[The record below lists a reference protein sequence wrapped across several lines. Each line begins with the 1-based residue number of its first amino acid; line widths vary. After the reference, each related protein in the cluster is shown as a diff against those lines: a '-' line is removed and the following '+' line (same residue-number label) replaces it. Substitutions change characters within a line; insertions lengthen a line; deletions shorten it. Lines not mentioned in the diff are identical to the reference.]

1 MDDVQGKVT
10 IAPQV
15 LIEIVRQTTLEQRGV
30 RRFAPVPP
38 NVRGLLAGG
47 TAEEGIFIAV
57 TEQGVQAEVHV
68 VADAQA
74 NMLKLGQTLQTEIT
88 RAIEEMVGMPV
99 AAIDVYIDDVA
110 MPPASA
116 E

>member
-1 MDDVQGKVT
+1 MDEVQGKVT

-15 LIEIVRQTTLEQRGV
+15 LSAIVRQTTLDQSGV
-30 RRFAPVPP
+30 RRLAPVPP
-38 NVRGLLAGG
+38 KVRGLLAGG
-47 TAEEGIFIAV
+47 TAEEGIFITV
-57 TEQGVQAEVHV
+57 TEQGVRAEVHV

-74 NMLKLGQTLQTEIT
+74 NMLKLGQTLQADIT

-110 MPPASA
+110 LPAASA